1 MVATKKN
8 RRGLAGTTAVRKQLK
23 HRNYCRPS
31 CTCQGRGTCNTCTH
45 FAAINLVG
53 PGYRTYFPR
62 AQAIALSLALGF
74 MGVGGTMAATPQA
87 GPVRKNTMSSAV
99 ATSTVS
105 EVLSCPNS
113 GAGRDLC
120 AAMPDG
126 FGQGGL
132 VRKAGRVTEL
142 TFLTP
147 CPPDARKNADGGFFT
162 RSGA

>member
-8 RRGLAGTTAVRKQLK
+8 RRGLAGTTAVSKQFK

-31 CTCQGRGTCNTCTH
+31 CTCQGRGTCTH

-74 MGVGGTMAATPQA
+74 MGVGGTMAATPEP
-87 GPVRKNTMSSAV
+87 GPVRRNTMNVAV
-99 ATSTVS
+99 ATPTESG
-105 EVLSCPNS
+105 VLSCPNS
-113 GAGRDLC
+113 GAGRGVC

-126 FGQGGL
+126 FGQGAS
-132 VRKAGRVTEL
+132 VRKAGGVATF

-147 CPPDARKNADGGFFT
+147 CPPDARRNANGGF
-162 RSGA
+162 SVSHVGA